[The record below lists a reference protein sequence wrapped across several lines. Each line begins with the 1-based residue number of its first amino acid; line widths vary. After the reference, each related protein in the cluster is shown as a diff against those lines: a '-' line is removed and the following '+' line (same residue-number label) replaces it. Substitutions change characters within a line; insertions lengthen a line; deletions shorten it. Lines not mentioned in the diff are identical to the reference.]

1 MSGYGYGTNGLEMVR
16 KGPWLGL
23 GDLKLTVPENRI
35 VAPGE
40 MYAVGDTR
48 PFQLQGQTGFNG
60 AVEMHPW
67 QLFPS
72 GLNAKFTEAKPPHA
86 DGYNLLFVDGHV
98 ARVKRQDYLF
108 PPRTAPNWNRDNQPH
123 PELWSPTNQWVV
135 QN

>member
-1 MSGYGYGTNGLEMVR
+1 MSGFGYGTNGLEMVR

-23 GDLKLTVPENRI
+23 GDLKLIVPENRV
-35 VAPGE
+35 VAPSE

-98 ARVKRQDYLF
+98 QLVKRQDYLF

-123 PELWSPTNQWVV
+123 PELWSPTNDWVI